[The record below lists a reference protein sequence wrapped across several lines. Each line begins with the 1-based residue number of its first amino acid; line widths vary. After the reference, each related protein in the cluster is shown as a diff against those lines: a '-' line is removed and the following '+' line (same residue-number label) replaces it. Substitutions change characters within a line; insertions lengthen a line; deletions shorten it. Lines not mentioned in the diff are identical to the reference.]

1 MRPDGRQ
8 PNQMRPVTIT
18 RDFLRHAEGSVL
30 IEVGDTK
37 VVCTASVED
46 RVPPFL
52 RDTGQ
57 GWVTAEYGMLPRST
71 KTRTSRETSTGRP
84 SGRTFEIQRLVG
96 RSLRGVTNLAALGPR
111 TIWIDCDV
119 IQADGGTRTAA
130 ITGAYVALADAL
142 HYLRKNGQIA
152 SLPLKDFVAA
162 TSVGVVEGQVVL
174 DLCYAEDSMAD
185 VDMNVIMTGGGKFI
199 EVQGTAEDAPFDRG
213 QLDAM
218 LAHGLHGD
226 PGSHRHA
233 AASAGRASGGGHQ
246 VSPGTS
252 AIVVPE
258 ARHLFSKQGTGDD
271 TEQPGSAA
279 DECHEAAQQHDQCRT
294 MTQ

>member
-1 MRPDGRQ
+1 MRPIK
-8 PNQMRPVTIT
+8 IT

-57 GWVTAEYGMLPRST
+57 GWVTAEYGMLPRAT

-96 RSLRGVTNLAALGPR
+96 RSLRGVTDLAALGPR
-111 TIWIDCDV
+111 TLWIDCDV

-130 ITGAYVALADAL
+130 ITGAYIALADAL
-142 HYLRKNGQIA
+142 HTLRTNAQLG

-162 TSVGVVEGQVVL
+162 TSVGVVDGHAVL

-185 VDMNVIMTGGGKFI
+185 VDMNVIMTGGGRFI
-199 EVQGTAEDAPFDRG
+199 EIQGTAEDTPFDRS

-218 LAHGLHGD
+218 LGL
-226 PGSHRHA
+226 A
-233 AASAGRASGGGHQ
+233 A
-246 VSPGTS
+246 
-252 AIVVPE
+252 
-258 ARHLFSKQGTGDD
+258 TGIQDLIALQRRLLAERVA
-271 TEQPGSAA
+271 TP
-279 DECHEAAQQHDQCRT
+279 R
-294 MTQ
+294 